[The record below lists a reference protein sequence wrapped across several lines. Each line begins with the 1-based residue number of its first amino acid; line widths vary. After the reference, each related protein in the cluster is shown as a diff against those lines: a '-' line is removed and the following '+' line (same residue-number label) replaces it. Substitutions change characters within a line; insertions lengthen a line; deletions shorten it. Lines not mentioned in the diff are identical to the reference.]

1 MSVNN
6 ECAAEMRQEGK
17 YDWLKVAWV
26 SGLEAMTV
34 MQDHAH
40 NSAISTEYPNL
51 GSVQCP
57 FAHMI

>member
-34 MQDHAH
+34 MQEGPHSQLRHFD
-40 NSAISTEYPNL
+40 
-51 GSVQCP
+51 
-57 FAHMI
+57 